1 MAAPVAAP
9 YSISAAEARRL
20 VDEIKEDKGFLT
32 EEDLDK
38 IGPPHSEIRRKVENA
53 MLRKDT
59 IIGESV
65 LTLAKNLYTSSARF
79 VFELLQNADDN
90 NFSRAATRSE
100 DPYVSFQIFPDRVIL
115 ECNEDGFTPENLRAI
130 CSIGASSK
138 VGAQAYIGEKGI
150 GFKSVFKAAWRVQI
164 QSNAFSFTFTHRI
177 GDSGIGM
184 VTPVWYEP
192 HEIPESSS
200 TRITLFLHQDSDPVI
215 KKQRHDEIMGQ
226 FNDLQGTLLLFL
238 RKIRKIQIKFYGD
251 TGVLASEIQHSLQRG
266 ERITIRKASL
276 TGAGPEIIEK
286 SWYYVFRQIVKD
298 VPESENRS
306 YADNQHR
313 ADAEAEVILAFPVTE
328 DDLPIVEDQD
338 VFAFLP
344 LRAMGFK
351 FLMHTDF
358 VTEASR
364 QSIVTT
370 SQRNQYLR
378 KGITECFIAAIQQ
391 LCRHSTLQFQWM
403 RWLPRRE
410 TYPWDSFWNGLL
422 DQFNRTI
429 VVSNIL
435 RCETDGRLE
444 RIGSLRTL
452 SSNYLTQTGEPLFGD
467 LNPAI
472 YVSLK
477 YHERDLA
484 LLRPYGLRFLSSGD
498 LIHLLSYD
506 LKKTGNSCR
515 FRSKVQNEEWHSRV
529 SRRITS
535 CVRHG
540 SDLQRQAIRSMRIMP
555 LTTGEWMS
563 ASEGPLYYPH
573 CEGAVLIPSG
583 LKLNLVDQAAT
594 TNRNRRELFDRL
606 GVSKAPIS
614 VVRNEIF
621 SRSITEGNPMPIPL
635 EMSVSYLVFLYLT
648 HVEDGSHTVPGRFL
662 AYPIYDHLMNLK
674 SAHKFFF
681 YMRSSNEYEPSRLLD
696 GGNYGGYFINNAY
709 FENHPSTPPGKTL
722 SWTDWVC
729 RYLCV
734 RRYLRLT
741 HWDKKQ
747 LAAEFQYVVKN
758 HPEKV
763 VGALRRSWVIEKTV
777 ISDNQALID
786 EIRSLMVPSEDGKEF
801 QLGCTYLP
809 LPELKASFSRYA
821 EDETFPFIRLPEPV
835 TLGTYHEKWGFLV
848 DVFGVRYNE
857 DFRFYLRLLEVL
869 SEGEDLGRCTV
880 ERARGFLDL
889 YQRIHGSAQTSP
901 DRLEA
906 WSIVRQVTLRISKKQ
921 QSINN
926 KLVYIPSVRHENLIL
941 REMVS
946 PKNCVWAGDINMST
960 VHPLESIY
968 HSRLNLSSDELDSLK
983 PYFKTVLEVP
993 DCNWKHYIEEL
1004 RQLKRH
1010 DAIDFDWVNTLYSS
1024 IGRSVQG
1031 SILDA
1036 DIKEIK
1042 RLFETEALIYVP
1054 NNTATRWYNVSQCIW
1069 STATQIQGRA
1079 PVNELYPD
1087 LERFLT
1093 DFLCVAR
1100 LTLQIAYD
1108 ELKLKGNSEPAP
1120 AVQEVKD
1127 AIFAFNSLL
1136 QSAIF
1141 PTRYPHGPI
1150 ELKAA
1155 TTDFAIVDR
1164 ELYYKVFAPQV
1175 KLLDFTLEEIR
1186 RLEPFISWLG
1196 IDDRYLSVVV
1206 KEISTVEVIGQ
1217 RSRPLQ
1223 SPRRSLAGKARSLVR
1238 VATHFNSPRV
1248 ESPLGASELLRTLS
1262 TTRVYETDCI
1272 TSELHLSQDGRDFK
1286 FIKDTSE
1293 LHIRE
1298 DGDGALE
1305 IYVPRD
1311 KDRQELCYLAS
1322 LPPRLLNWL
1331 MMEPASY
1338 VNPPN
1343 SYIGAL
1349 DIVNSILNAPAR
1361 SVGWILSNRGIVDV
1375 KFGEDVD
1382 NTGHDHDNNPDS
1394 ESVTL
1399 DGRESENPE
1408 HDELDESEESR
1419 ELENLREAEERREG
1433 DPEQRRIESGI
1444 INARQTVISM
1454 ITAASQRVYSNPQR
1468 SQERIHDPDPEQV
1481 IAATIQNTNAI
1492 QGNYLRLLQHVI
1504 SRARTATFPHQGPF
1518 DMSGLVNALPADEEV
1533 DDVDGEMGR
1542 RFHSR
1547 VPLER
1552 DMKIGAAGEL
1562 FVFEMLSH
1570 LNPVLPNFTRANWRS
1585 TIRKFVTAHPDYADM
1600 APWTGRE
1607 TADIVYPDVSGN
1619 FTSLL
1624 LDSGYFNRDNNAG
1637 AWRAA
1642 RPTYLIEVKT
1652 TTQSANAPFFMS
1664 RRQFQ
1669 RVTLSNSQHPTIYVI
1684 FRVFNVDK
1692 DSIGVRVY
1700 LDPEQLRR
1708 DGALVFTEQVYSVT
1722 PRVGRI

>member
-1 MAAPVAAP
+1 MAALVAAP
-9 YSISAAEARRL
+9 YFISAAEARRL

-38 IGPPHSEIRRKVENA
+38 IGPPDSEIRRKVENA
-53 MLRKDT
+53 MVRKDT
-59 IIGESV
+59 MIGESV

-90 NFSRAATRSE
+90 NFSRAAARSE

-130 CSIGASSK
+130 CAIGASSK

-150 GFKSVFKAAWRVQI
+150 GFKSVFKAAWRVHI

-177 GDSGIGM
+177 GDPGIGM
-184 VTPVWYEP
+184 ISPVWCEP
-192 HEIPESSS
+192 HEIPGNSF
-200 TRITLFLHQDSDPVI
+200 TRITLFLHQYSNPVMQN
-215 KKQRHDEIMGQ
+215 QRYNEILNQ
-226 FNDLQGTLLLFL
+226 FNELQGTLLLFL
-238 RKIRKIQIKFYGD
+238 RKIRKVKITFYNEAGIL
-251 TGVLASEIQHSLQRG
+251 TSEIQHSLRKG
-266 ERITIRKASL
+266 ERVSIRKTSRIG
-276 TGAGPEIIEK
+276 TGPEIIEK
-286 SWYYVFRQIVKD
+286 KWYYVFRETMYN

-306 YADNQHR
+306 YANGQRR
-313 ADAEAEVILAFPVTE
+313 ADVEAEVILAFPVTE
-328 DDLPIVEDQD
+328 DSIPIVEDQD

-344 LRAMGFK
+344 LRPMGFK

-364 QSIVTT
+364 QSIVTN
-370 SQRNQYLR
+370 SQRNQFLR
-378 KGITECFIAAIQQ
+378 IGITKCFITAIQQ
-391 LCRHSTLQFQWM
+391 FCRHSTLQFQWM
-403 RWLPRRE
+403 RWLPRRGA
-410 TYPWDSFWNGLL
+410 YPWDFFWNGLL
-422 DQFNRTI
+422 DQIDRLI
-429 VVSNIL
+429 VLSNIL
-435 RCETDGRLE
+435 RCDTDGRLE

-484 LLRPYGLRFLSSGD
+484 LLRPYGLRSLSLGD

-529 SRRITS
+529 SRLITS
-535 CVRHG
+535 CVRNG
-540 SDLQRQAIRSMRIMP
+540 TALERQEIRSMRIVS

-563 ASEGPLYYPH
+563 ALEGTLYYPH

-594 TNRNRRELFDRL
+594 TNRDRRELFDVL
-606 GVSKAPIS
+606 GVSTAPVG
-614 VVRNEIF
+614 VVQNEIF
-621 SRSITEGNPMPIPL
+621 SRSITEGRPMPIPL

-648 HVEDGSHTVPGRFL
+648 HVEDSSHTVPGRFS
-662 AYPIYDHLMNLK
+662 AYPIYDQLMKLK
-674 SAHKFFF
+674 SPHYLLL

-696 GGNYGGYFINNAY
+696 GGNYGGWFINNAY
-709 FENHPSTPPGKTL
+709 FENHPPTPPGKTL
-722 SWTDWVC
+722 SWGDWIC
-729 RYLCV
+729 QYLRV
-734 RRYLRLT
+734 RRCLRLT
-741 HWDKKQ
+741 DRNRRQ
-747 LAAEFQYVVKN
+747 LSVEFQYVINK

-763 VGALRRSWVIEKTV
+763 VGTLRRSWAIETAV
-777 ISDNQALID
+777 ISDNQVLID
-786 EIRSLMVPSEDGKEF
+786 KIRSLKVPSEDGKKF
-801 QLGCTYLP
+801 PLGCMYLP

-848 DVFGVRYNE
+848 DVFGVRYSE

-869 SEGEDLGRCTV
+869 SEGEDLGRCTI

-889 YQRIHGSAQTSP
+889 YQRIHGSTQTSN

-906 WSIVRQVTLRISKKQ
+906 WSIVRQ

-983 PYFKTVLEVP
+983 PYFKTVLQVP

-1024 IGRSVQG
+1024 IGR
-1031 SILDA
+1031 
-1036 DIKEIK
+1036 
-1042 RLFETEALIYVP
+1042 RPFETEALIYVP
-1054 NNTATRWYNVSQCIW
+1054 NNTATCWYNVSQCIW

-1093 DFLCVAR
+1093 DFLGVAR
-1100 LTLQIAYD
+1100 LTLQMAYD

-1136 QSAIF
+1136 QSASASPNALDPDVLFESRIF
-1141 PTRYPHGPI
+1141 PTRHPHGPI

-1206 KEISTVEVIGQ
+1206 KEISTVEVTGQ

-1238 VATHFNSPRV
+1238 VATHYNSPRV
-1248 ESPLGASELLRTLS
+1248 ESPLGVSELLRTLS
-1262 TTRVYETDCI
+1262 TTRVYETDRI

-1298 DGDGALE
+1298 DRGGVLE

-1338 VNPPN
+1338 INPPN

-1349 DIVNSILNAPAR
+1349 DVVNSILNAPAR
-1361 SVGWILSNRGIVDV
+1361 SVGWILTNRGIVDV
-1375 KFGEDVD
+1375 KFGEDAD

-1419 ELENLREAEERREG
+1419 ELENLREAEGRREG
-1433 DPEQRRIESGI
+1433 EPRGGEPEQRRIESGI
-1444 INARQTVISM
+1444 INARQAVISM
-1454 ITAASQRVYSNPQR
+1454 ISAASQRVYSNPQR

-1570 LNPVLPNFTRANWRS
+1570 LNPALPNFTRTNWRS

-1607 TADIVYPDVSGN
+1607 TADIVYPDASGN

-1652 TTQSANAPFFMS
+1652 STQSANAPFFMS

-1669 RVTLSNSQHPTIYVI
+1669 RMREYTNPAAALSNSQHATIYVI

-1692 DSIGVRVY
+1692 DSIGGRVY

-1708 DGALVFTEQVYSVT
+1708 DGALVFTEQD
-1722 PRVGRI
+1722 